1 MLRIKG
7 GRVYD
12 PKNGWNG
19 EIRDI
24 CIKDGKIVA
33 ELPAGEEEILDATGL
48 VVMAGAVDIHAHIAG
63 PKVNTGR
70 VLCPEDHRQDPV
82 PRTDRTRSGSGYTT
96 PSTFVTGYRYTRMGY
111 TSVFEAA
118 MPPLEAR
125 HVHEELADIPL
136 VDKGAL
142 VLVGNNHFVLN
153 FVREGDRERLKDYL
167 LWLLQASAGYGL
179 KVVNPGG
186 GANWRHHGNV
196 RGLDDAVIDYGV
208 TPRQII
214 DTLLD
219 VNEELGLPDALHLH
233 CNNLGQPGNVE
244 TTLATMALAA
254 GRRLH
259 LTHLQFHAYREGKKG
274 CPVLSGAEEL
284 AAVVNANPNITI
296 DVGQVVFGPATTM
309 TADAPLQYELFRRG
323 GRDRWVNKD
332 IELETS
338 SGIVPI
344 TYSAG
349 SYMGACQ
356 WLIGLELFLLIENPE
371 QVFLTTDHPN
381 AGPFTAYPQI
391 IRLLMDRAYRE
402 ERMAEL
408 PKKAVEA
415 VGLKEL
421 KREYTLGEIAAMTR
435 SGPARVLGLEHKGH
449 LGAGADA
456 DVVIY
461 RPQADYEA
469 MFANPLYVFKGG
481 RLVAK
486 EGQIVGDY
494 RGKTFVPAV
503 REGRDVTPWLAPQ
516 FEQLYSIALENY
528 PVDREWFAPWEVIPC
543 R

>member
-24 CIKDGKIVA
+24 CIKDGKIV
-33 ELPAGEEEILDATGL
+33 EDLPAAEEVIDATGL
-48 VVMAGAVDIHAHIAG
+48 VVMAGGVDIHAHIAG

-70 VLCPEDHRQDPV
+70 VICPEDHRRDPV
-82 PRTDRTRSGSGYTT
+82 PRTARTRSGSGFTT
-96 PSTFVTGYRYTRMGY
+96 PSTFVTGYRYAQMGY

-125 HVHEELADIPL
+125 HVHEELADTPIL
-136 VDKGAL
+136 DKGAL
-142 VLVGNNHFVLN
+142 VLVGNNHFVLS
-153 FVREGDRERLKDYL
+153 FIREGDRERLKDYL
-167 LWLLQASAGYGL
+167 LWVVEASGAYGL

-186 GANWRHHGNV
+186 GANWRRHSNV

-214 DTLLD
+214 ETLLD
-219 VNEELGLPDALHLH
+219 VNEELGLPHALHLH
-233 CNNLGQPGNVE
+233 CNNLGQPGNLP
-244 TTLATMALAA
+244 TTLATMDLAA

-259 LTHLQFHAYREGKKG
+259 ITHLQFHAYGEGKKG
-274 CPVLSGAEEL
+274 YPLLSGAEDL

-309 TADAPLQYELFRRG
+309 TADAPLQYELFQKG
-323 GRDRWVNKD
+323 GGDRWVNKD
-332 IELETS
+332 VELETG

-344 TYSAG
+344 TYSPK
-349 SYMGACQ
+349 SFVGACQ

-391 IRLLMDRAYRE
+391 IRLLMDRDYRE
-402 ERMAEL
+402 ERIAQL

-415 VGLKEL
+415 TGVKNLQRK
-421 KREYTLGEIAAMTR
+421 YTLGEIAAMTR
-435 SGPARVLGLEHKGH
+435 SGPARVLGLEKKGH
-449 LGAGADA
+449 LGVGADA
-456 DVVIY
+456 DVVVY

-469 MFANPLYVFKGG
+469 MFANPLYVFKEGQ
-481 RLVAK
+481 LVVQ
-486 EGQIVGDY
+486 EGQIVAAP
-494 RGKTFVPAV
+494 RGKTFVPEI
-503 REGRDVTPWLAPQ
+503 RGGKDVTSWLAPQ
-516 FEQLYSIALENY
+516 FEQFYSIALENY
-528 PVDREWFAPWEVIPC
+528 PVDREWFSPWEVVPC
-543 R
+543 K

>member
-19 EIRDI
+19 QVRDI

-33 ELPAGEEEILDATGL
+33 GLPAGEEKILDATGL
-48 VVMAGAVDIHAHIAG
+48 VVMAGGVDIHAHIAG

-82 PRTDRTRSGSGYTT
+82 PRTSRTRSGVGFTT
-96 PSTFVTGYRYTRMGY
+96 PSTFVTGYRYAQMGY
-111 TSVFEAA
+111 TSVMEAA

-125 HVHEELADIPL
+125 HVHEELADIPIL
-136 VDKGAL
+136 DKGAL

-153 FVREGDRERLKDYL
+153 LIREGDRERLKDYL
-167 LWLLQASAGYGL
+167 SWLLDASGAYGL

-186 GANWRHHGNV
+186 GANWRRRGNV
-196 RGLDDAVIDYGV
+196 RGLDDEVIDYGV

-219 VNEELGLPDALHLH
+219 INEELGLPHALHLH
-233 CNNLGQPGNVE
+233 CNNLGQPGNDR

-259 LTHLQFHAYREGKKG
+259 ITHLQFHAYRKGKKG
-274 CPVLSGAEEL
+274 FPLLSGAGGL
-284 AAVVNANPNITI
+284 AAVVNGHPNLTI

-309 TADAPLQYELFRRG
+309 TADSPLQYELFRMG
-323 GRDRWVNKD
+323 GGDRWVNKD
-332 IELETS
+332 IELETG

-344 TYSAG
+344 TYSPK
-349 SYMGACQ
+349 SFVGACQ

-391 IRLLMDRAYRE
+391 IRLLMDRDYRE
-402 ERMAEL
+402 ERIAQL
-408 PKKAVEA
+408 PQKAVEA
-415 VGLKEL
+415 SSIREL
-421 KREYTLGEIAAMTR
+421 KREYTLAEIAAMTR
-435 SGPARVLGLEHKGH
+435 SGPARVLGLKHKGH
-449 LGAGADA
+449 LGIGADA

-461 RPQADYEA
+461 RPQPDYEA
-469 MFANPLYVFKGG
+469 MFAHPLYVIKGG
-481 RLVAK
+481 RLVVE
-486 EGQIVGDY
+486 EGKILDPCP
-494 RGKTFVPAV
+494 GKTFVPGLM
-503 REGRDVTPWLAPQ
+503 EGRDVTPWLAPQ
-516 FEQLYSIALENY
+516 FAQLYSIALENY
-528 PVDREWFAPWEVIPC
+528 PVERERFSPWEVVPC
-543 R
+543 S

>member
-24 CIKDGKIVA
+24 CIKDGKIV
-33 ELPAGEEEILDATGL
+33 EDLPAAEEVIDATGL
-48 VVMAGAVDIHAHIAG
+48 VVMAGGVDIHAHIAG

-70 VLCPEDHRQDPV
+70 VICPEDHRRDPV
-82 PRTDRTRSGSGYTT
+82 PRTARTRSGSGFTT
-96 PSTFVTGYRYTRMGY
+96 PSTFVTGYRYAQMGY

-125 HVHEELADIPL
+125 HVHEELADTPIL
-136 VDKGAL
+136 DKGAL
-142 VLVGNNHFVLN
+142 VLVGNNHFVLS
-153 FVREGDRERLKDYL
+153 FIREGDRERLKDYL
-167 LWLLQASAGYGL
+167 LWVVEASGAYGL

-186 GANWRHHGNV
+186 GANWRRHSNV

-214 DTLLD
+214 ETLLD
-219 VNEELGLPDALHLH
+219 VNEELGLPHALHLH
-233 CNNLGQPGNVE
+233 CNNLGQPGNLP
-244 TTLATMALAA
+244 TTLATMDLAA

-259 LTHLQFHAYREGKKG
+259 ITHLQFHAYGEGKKG
-274 CPVLSGAEEL
+274 YPLLSGAEDL

-309 TADAPLQYELFRRG
+309 TADAPLQYELFQKG
-323 GRDRWVNKD
+323 GGDRWVNKD
-332 IELETS
+332 VELETG

-344 TYSAG
+344 TYSPK
-349 SYMGACQ
+349 SFVGACQ

-391 IRLLMDRAYRE
+391 IRLLMDRDYRE
-402 ERMAEL
+402 ERIAQL

-415 VGLKEL
+415 TGIKNLQRK
-421 KREYTLGEIAAMTR
+421 YTLGEIAAMTR
-435 SGPARVLGLEHKGH
+435 SGPARVLGLEKKGH
-449 LGAGADA
+449 LGVGADA
-456 DVVIY
+456 DVVVY

-469 MFANPLYVFKGG
+469 MFANPLYVFKEGQ
-481 RLVAK
+481 LVVQ
-486 EGQIVGDY
+486 EGQIVAAP
-494 RGKTFVPAV
+494 RGKTFVPEI
-503 REGRDVTPWLAPQ
+503 RGGKDVTSWLAPQ
-516 FEQLYSIALENY
+516 FEQFYSIALENY
-528 PVDREWFAPWEVIPC
+528 PVDREWFSPWEVVPC
-543 R
+543 K